1 MNIIHQ
7 NELTDGEQVPSIMNL
22 FIFLRTG
29 YNLQLKLDKTGYGNS
44 LVWALSLESF
54 LERQQRGKW

>member
-7 NELTDGEQVPSIMNL
+7 DELTEGEQVPSITNL
-22 FIFLRTG
+22 FIFLWTG
-29 YNLQLKLDKTGYGNS
+29 YNLQLKLNQTGYGNS

-54 LERQQRGKW
+54 LERQWKGKW